1 VYKQLALEQSNCPLY
16 YRNTRTQMRGT
27 HLFDRILN
35 HFPPLKNTR
44 EVTLQL
50 NAERMATWLTLPP
63 FEISR

>member
-1 VYKQLALEQSNCPLY
+1 LILLY
-16 YRNTRTQMRGT
+16 YRNKGTRVRGA
-27 HLFDRILN
+27 HFFERILN
-35 HFPPLKNTR
+35 HFPPLKDTR